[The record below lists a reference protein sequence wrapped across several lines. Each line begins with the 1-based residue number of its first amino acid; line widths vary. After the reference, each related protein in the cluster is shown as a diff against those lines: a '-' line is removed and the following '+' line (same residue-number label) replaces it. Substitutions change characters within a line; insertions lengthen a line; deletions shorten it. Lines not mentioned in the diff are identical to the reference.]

1 MGRTNNTWI
10 VNVYLD
16 IQHDALFRVLE
27 FDTLLEIATCL
38 NTRLYEV
45 SNFYHRI
52 KKPTGV
58 LLYLY
63 VYKSIKRTII

>member
-52 KKPTGV
+52 KKPTGCFCI
-58 LLYLY
+58 YMY
-63 VYKSIKRTII
+63 TKASKEQ

>member
-10 VNVYLD
+10 VNVYVD
-16 IQHDALFRVLE
+16 TEHTTLFRILE

-38 NTRLYEV
+38 NTKLYEV
-45 SNFYHRI
+45 SNFYHKI

-58 LLYLY
+58 FLYLY
-63 VYKSIKRTII
+63 VYKSIK